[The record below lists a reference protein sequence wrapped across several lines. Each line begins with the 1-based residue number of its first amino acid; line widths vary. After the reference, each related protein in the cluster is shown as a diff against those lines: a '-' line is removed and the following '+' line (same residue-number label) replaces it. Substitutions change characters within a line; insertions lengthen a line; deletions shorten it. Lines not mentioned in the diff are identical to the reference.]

1 MEVKKSFKV
10 EVDGKAYVVEIEE
23 LGEGKPK
30 PLSTPTSTV
39 SNPPATITRPPRT
52 EAPTPPPRG
61 VPFSPAGPG
70 VVKAP
75 LSGVVL
81 SVKRSAGESV
91 KAGDVLL
98 ILETMKMENEI
109 YAPKSGI
116 IKKIAVSEKQSV
128 NQGDLLV
135 EIT

>member
-1 MEVKKSFKV
+1 MELKRSFKV
-10 EVDGKAYVVEIEE
+10 EVDGQTYVVEVEE

-30 PLSTPTSTV
+30 PLSTPSTV
-39 SNPPATITRPPRT
+39 SRPPETVARPART
-52 EAPTPPPRG
+52 EAPKPPPKE
-61 VPFSPAGPG
+61 VPSGPAGRG

-98 ILETMKMENEI
+98 ILETMKMENEV
-109 YAPKSGI
+109 YAPTSGT
-116 IKKIAVSEKQSV
+116 IKKIAVSDKQNVS
-128 NQGDLLV
+128 QGDLLV
-135 EIT
+135 EIA